1 MIQVDR
7 SYPIFIFAKRVW
19 QRRLRLR
26 LRDRVRDTN
35 GLDWILVGR
44 TTDPNARLG
53 FYLFAAG
60 LMLRPE
66 VGVEFNDGFELLELD
81 VTKLAKIL
89 LEYQVQRDGI
99 VLHFA
104 KLMLPN
110 DEPMLFA

>member
-1 MIQVDR
+1 MIQIDR
-7 SYPIFIFAKRVW
+7 SYPIFIFAKRAW

-26 LRDRVRDTN
+26 LRDRVRDPN

-44 TTDPNARLG
+44 TTDPSARNG
-53 FYLFAAG
+53 FLLFAAG
-60 LMLRPE
+60 LTMRPD
-66 VGVEFNDGFELLELD
+66 VGVEVNDGFELLELD

-89 LEYQVQRDGI
+89 VEHQVQRDGI